1 MAQKGQGGFAKRQA
15 EEAAKRRAAE
25 RRRALITILGIGA
38 LLVIV
43 LTVALVLRSR
53 NQPTAATGG
62 NASSTTTPGA
72 STPTT
77 GADTSSNYD
86 PYGVSTTTPGAPI
99 PTTGDDIVIPASY
112 PDRCP
117 GEGQLLSGD
126 RPLAGVAIKN
136 RNNRFTQAPDSMIDV
151 GKCYEAVMVT
161 DKGEIRFRLL
171 TEGAPLTV
179 NNFVFLA
186 TQGFYDGTTFHRV
199 LKDFMAQGGDPTG
212 TGSGGPGYR
221 FADEVKTPYTFDR
234 RGVLAMANSGPNTN
248 GSQFFITFA
257 PTTWLNGKHTI
268 FGILVQGDDVL
279 GQIRLRDPQSDAK
292 PGDSLVR
299 VDIYAYQP

>member
-1 MAQKGQGGFAKRQA
+1 MAQKGQGGFAKKQA

-53 NQPTAATGG
+53 NQPTATTGG

-77 GADTSSNYD
+77 GADTSFNYA
-86 PYGVSTTTPGAPI
+86 TTPGAPI

-126 RPLAGVAIKN
+126 RPLAGVAVKN

-151 GKCYEAVMVT
+151 GKCYEAVMMT

-199 LKDFMAQGGDPTG
+199 LKDFMAQGGDPSG

-257 PTTWLNGKHTI
+257 PTAWLNGMHTI

-279 GQIRLRDPQSDAK
+279 SQIRLRDPQRDAK
-292 PGDSLVR
+292 PGDTLTR

>member
-1 MAQKGQGGFAKRQA
+1 MAQKGQGGFAKKQA

-53 NQPTAATGG
+53 NQPTATTGG

-77 GADTSSNYD
+77 GADTSFNYA
-86 PYGVSTTTPGAPI
+86 TTPGAPI

-126 RPLAGVAIKN
+126 RPLAGVAVKN

-151 GKCYEAVMVT
+151 GKCYEAVMMT

-199 LKDFMAQGGDPTG
+199 MKDFMAQGGDPTG

-257 PTTWLNGKHTI
+257 PTAWLNGMHTI

-279 GQIRLRDPQSDAK
+279 SQIRLRDPQRDAK
-292 PGDSLVR
+292 PGDTLTR

>member
-1 MAQKGQGGFAKRQA
+1 MAQKGQGGFAKKQA

-25 RRRALITILGIGA
+25 RRRALITMLGIGA

-62 NASSTTTPGA
+62 NDSSTTTPGA

-77 GADTSSNYD
+77 GADTSFNYA
-86 PYGVSTTTPGAPI
+86 TTPGAPI
-99 PTTGDDIVIPASY
+99 PTTGDDIVISASY

-126 RPLAGVAIKN
+126 RPLAGVAVKN

-151 GKCYEAVMVT
+151 GKCYEAVMMT

-199 LKDFMAQGGDPTG
+199 MKDFMAQGGDPTG

-257 PTTWLNGKHTI
+257 PTAWLNGMHTI

-279 GQIRLRDPQSDAK
+279 SQIRLRDPQRDAK
-292 PGDSLVR
+292 PGDTLTR